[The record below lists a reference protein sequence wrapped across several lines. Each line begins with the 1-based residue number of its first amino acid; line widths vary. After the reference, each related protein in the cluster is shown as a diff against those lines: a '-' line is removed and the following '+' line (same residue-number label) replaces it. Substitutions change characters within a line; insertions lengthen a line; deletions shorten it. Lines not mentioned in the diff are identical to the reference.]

1 MKITINVDCSPEE
14 ARAFMGLPD
23 VRPMQEAMMA
33 QMTGRMEQ
41 AMKAMDPET
50 LLRNW
55 FGGTGLAEMS
65 CATRISAFCNTS
77 ALNWMLEAGR

>member
-23 VRPMQEAMMA
+23 VRPMQEAIMA
-33 QMTGRMEQ
+33 QMTGRMEH

-55 FGGTGLAEMS
+55 FGGNGLAEMQKFW
-65 CATRISAFCNTS
+65 TG
-77 ALNWMLEAGR
+77 MAGSMGDKK

>member
-23 VRPMQEAMMA
+23 VRPMQEAMMG
-33 QMTGRMEQ
+33 QMTQRMEQ

-50 LLRNW
+50 LLRQW
-55 FGGTGLAEMS
+55 FGGAGIAEMQKFW
-65 CATRISAFCNTS
+65 TN
-77 ALNWMLEAGR
+77 MAGMGGEKK

>member
-50 LLRNW
+50 LIRNW
-55 FGGTGLAEMS
+55 FGGTGLAEMQKFWTGM
-65 CATRISAFCNTS
+65 ASAGTDKK
-77 ALNWMLEAGR
+77 

>member
-14 ARAFMGLPD
+14 ARAFMRLPD

-55 FGGTGLAEMS
+55 FGGTGLAEMQKFWTGMS
-65 CATRISAFCNTS
+65 G
-77 ALNWMLEAGR
+77 AGTDKK

>member
-23 VRPMQEAMMA
+23 VRPMQEAIMA
-33 QMTGRMEQ
+33 QMTGRMEH
-41 AMKAMDPET
+41 AMKAMEPEA

-55 FGGTGLAEMS
+55 FGGGGLAEMQKFW
-65 CATRISAFCNTS
+65 TG
-77 ALNWMLEAGR
+77 MAGGMGDKK

>member
-55 FGGTGLAEMS
+55 FGGTGLAEMQKFWS
-65 CATRISAFCNTS
+65 G
-77 ALNWMLEAGR
+77 MAGSMGEKK